1 MLLAVFGSGVDAA
14 DAQLA
19 EGRFLIL
26 FDTFQWRGYVCPS
39 STLSTFELAEG
50 IRDPT
55 LENTGWKGLN
65 SCWSL
70 KLGIPGTKLRQASE
84 CSNVP
89 CEKTVYRR
97 HTLEKVESHPITMTR
112 HFLLQEDDSFAGFIC
127 SYCHGYRNRDCE
139 HSLPDVEYVANAGAQ
154 QKRRKDKKAGV

>member
-1 MLLAVFGSGVDAA
+1 MFPV
-14 DAQLA
+14 
-19 EGRFLIL
+19 
-26 FDTFQWRGYVCPS
+26 T
-39 STLSTFELAEG
+39 
-50 IRDPT
+50 
-55 LENTGWKGLN
+55 
-65 SCWSL
+65 
-70 KLGIPGTKLRQASE
+70 
-84 CSNVP
+84 
-89 CEKTVYRR
+89 KTVYRR